1 MSPDQKD
8 DVIRLAT
15 EAGVSL
21 ALFDGWDGT
30 ELALYND
37 SAGVSRDL
45 ETAQR
50 IAREK
55 SVRGDW
61 ILDLGNRAFA
71 VPSNQGATL
80 KAGLDGA
87 GVKYET
93 GPQTVPFLK
102 RTRWAVK
109 EHADVLAELAKL

>member
-1 MSPDQKD
+1 MSPAQKD

-15 EAGVSL
+15 DVGDSS

-30 ELALYND
+30 ELALYSD
-37 SAGVSRDL
+37 STGLSRDL
-45 ETAQR
+45 ETAQQ
-50 IAREK
+50 IAHEK
-55 SVRGDW
+55 SVRGGW

-87 GVKYET
+87 GIAYDT